1 MSAATLKKWM
11 GKAGAGLAND
21 HGFDDLHDVLAALAA
36 GGAEQV
42 SSYLATIATGL
53 LGAMVVSQAGKLN
66 SLKAAVGTTG
76 TAGATTVQVLVNGV
90 SKGEVT
96 VDNTDDD
103 GTVATDDELGI
114 DLAAG
119 DVVQLNVSAAPTAGA
134 DLVATAR
141 ISSVVVE

>member
-1 MSAATLKKWM
+1 MKTIKKWM
-11 GKAGAGLAND
+11 GKAGAGLADD
-21 HGFDDLHDVLAALAA
+21 HGYDDLYDVLTELAK
-36 GGAEQV
+36 GGAENV

-53 LGAMVVSQAGKLN
+53 LGAMVVGQAGKLN

-96 VDNTDDD
+96 VDNTDAD
-103 GTVATDDELGI
+103 GTVATDDELDI
-114 DLAAG
+114 DLAVD
-119 DVVQLNVSAAPTAGA
+119 DVVQLSVSAAPTGGA